1 MGNAL
6 CQSTKD
12 ITPEEKSKSSKIDAL
27 LRNEK
32 KVLQH
37 EIKLLLLGAGES
49 GKSTIAK
56 QMKVIF
62 MSGYSDEE
70 RAPYKEIVHS
80 NVILAMRSLMIAL
93 NKINFIDSLSPENKA
108 NAQLFLSND
117 ILFEQEVKKE
127 IGAAVKA
134 LWTDPELRKKYQ
146 ATSEFQVHDSA
157 QYYFDQI
164 DRISQEDYLPTVQDV
179 LQSRART
186 TGITEVQFNVDD
198 VRFRMVDVG
207 GQRSER
213 KKWIH
218 CFEDVTAVI
227 FVAAINEYD
236 QTLYEDNSTNR
247 ILEATELFEKTCN
260 SKWFG
265 NANIILFLNKRDLFL
280 EKIKK
285 VDLVCCFP
293 EYKGGLDY
301 DAAADFLMAKFRS
314 MNKQPKVKIYAHIT
328 CATDTDNVK
337 FTFNSVKKI
346 VINSSLKKSGLA

>member
-1 MGNAL
+1 
-6 CQSTKD
+6 
-12 ITPEEKSKSSKIDAL
+12 
-27 LRNEK
+27 
-32 KVLQH
+32 LQH

-62 MSGYSDEE
+62 MSGYSEEE

-93 NKINFIDSLSPENKA
+93 NKIGFIDSLNPENKA

-134 LWTDPELRKKYQ
+134 LWNDPELRKKYQ
-146 ATSEFQVHDSA
+146 STSEFQIHDSA

-218 CFEDVTAVI
+218 CFQEVTALI
-227 FVAAINEYD
+227 FCVSMSEYD
-236 QTLYEDNSTNR
+236 LKLYEDETVNR
-247 ILEATELFEKTCN
+247 MHESMMLFEEICN
-260 SKWFG
+260 CQWFSDT
-265 NANIILFLNKRDLFL
+265 AIILFLNKSDIFN
-280 EKIKK
+280 EKIQR
-285 VDLVCCFP
+285 VDLKVCFP
-293 EYKGGLDY
+293 EYTGGCDSK
-301 DAAADFLMAKFRS
+301 AGTTFLRDKFSSLNR
-314 MNKQPKVKIYAHIT
+314 NKQKSIYCHVT
-328 CATDTDNVK
+328 CATNTDNISYV
-337 FTFNSVKKI
+337 FNAVRDI
-346 VINSSLKKSGLA
+346 ILRISLAKTSM